1 MAVTIICTLLV
12 CFITEMSAETCY
24 GRDTSTTCIFGCCE
38 DAVYIF
44 CCVSN
49 KWAITI
55 IVFAAFITIG
65 LLCTCFQAVAKAA
78 TSESR
83 TVGVERTASET
94 TMPTAATSAA
104 TSGATSAATSGATP
118 AATSGATSAATSA
131 AT

>member
-12 CFITEMSAETCY
+12 CFITETSAETCY
-24 GRDTSTTCIFGCCE
+24 GRYSSTICIFGCCE

-55 IVFAAFITIG
+55 IVFAAFVTIA

-78 TSESR
+78 TSKSR
-83 TVGVERTASET
+83 TVGVERTAPET
-94 TMPTAATSAA
+94 TMPRAATSGA
-104 TSGATSAATSGATP
+104 TSGATSAATSGAMSG
-118 AATSGATSAATSA
+118 ATSGATSATTPA